1 MVHPDKNAIRR
12 SGLTIYDRIPS
23 GRPDLYIASKKLEEI
38 LKESL
43 VGFSLSGLALRT
55 RSKVVKTE
63 VCKAI
68 GYPVPGSFKRTQPR
82 FPGQNFDVYI
92 QKSNNLQIWNE
103 ELDASRRY
111 VIVRVDEDTRIGNVR
126 VISGAELA
134 KLDRTGT
141 LTQKYQATLD
151 VGAEACELVSREDTI
166 SAEFI
171 GQESSARLIDP
182 TEDPSLR
189 SLIPIQTLFGILKCT
204 IGMEIDYVGMDQE
217 RNRGSLLH
225 EIVAKLL
232 GYPGYADKGTFPD
245 IPHQLLEIK
254 LQTSRT
260 IDLGLVTPDSLQAL
274 DYPAM
279 DGDIVL
285 RHCDVRYALFYGELT
300 GNRVRITNFYL
311 TTGRDFFLR
320 FRRFEGNVLN
330 KKLQIPLPP
339 NFFI

>member
-1 MVHPDKNAIRR
+1 MVYPDKNAIRR
-12 SGLTIYDRIPS
+12 SGLTIYDRIPTE
-23 GRPDLYIASKKLEEI
+23 RPDLYIASKKLEEI

-43 VGFSLSGLALRT
+43 IGISLSGLALRT

-111 VIVRVDEDTRIGNVR
+111 VIVRVDEDNRIGNVR

-151 VGAEACELVSREDTI
+151 VSAEACELVSREDAI
-166 SAEFI
+166 PAERI
-171 GQESSARLIDP
+171 GQKLSVRLIDP
-182 TEDPSLR
+182 TEDPSLD

-204 IGMEIDYVGMDQE
+204 IGMEIDYMGMDQE
-217 RNRGSLLH
+217 RHRGSLLH
-225 EIVAKLL
+225 ETVTKLL

-260 IDLGLVTPDSLQAL
+260 VDLGLVTPDSSQAL

-279 DGDIVL
+279 DGNIVL

-311 TTGRDFFLR
+311 TTGRDFFSR
-320 FRRFEGNVLN
+320 FRRFEGTVLN
-330 KKLQIPLPP
+330 KKLQIPLPSD
-339 NFFI
+339 FFI

>member
-1 MVHPDKNAIRR
+1 MVNYDKNAIKR
-12 SGLTIYDRIPS
+12 SGLTIYDHIPAE
-23 GRPDLYIASKKLEEI
+23 RPDLYIASKKLEEI
-38 LKESL
+38 LQENL
-43 VGFSLSGLALRT
+43 IGTSLSGLALRT
-55 RSKVVKTE
+55 RSKVVKTD

-68 GYPVPGSFKRTQPR
+68 GYPVPQSFKRTQPR

-111 VIVRVDEDTRIGNVR
+111 VIVRVDEDNRIEDVR

-134 KLDRTGT
+134 KLDSTGT

-151 VGAEACELVSREDTI
+151 VGVEACELISKEDTI
-166 SAEFI
+166 PAELI

-225 EIVAKLL
+225 EVVAKLL
-232 GYPGYADKGTFPD
+232 GYPGYADKGT
-245 IPHQLLEIK
+245 
-254 LQTSRT
+254 LQTRGHSRT
-260 IDLGLVTPDSLQAL
+260 FRINFWKLNFR
-274 DYPAM
+274 
-279 DGDIVL
+279 L
-285 RHCDVRYALFYGELT
+285 RG
-300 GNRVRITNFYL
+300 
-311 TTGRDFFLR
+311 
-320 FRRFEGNVLN
+320 
-330 KKLQIPLPP
+330 P
-339 NFFI
+339 

>member
-1 MVHPDKNAIRR
+1 MVYPDKNAIKR
-12 SGLTIYDRIPS
+12 SGLTIYDHIPAE
-23 GRPDLYIASKKLEEI
+23 RPDLYIASKKLEKI

-43 VGFSLSGLALRT
+43 IGISLSGLALRT
-55 RSKVVKTE
+55 RSKVVKTD

-111 VIVRVDEDTRIGNVR
+111 VIVRVDEDNRIGNVR
-126 VISGAELA
+126 VIAGAELA

-151 VGAEACELVSREDTI
+151 VGAEACELVSREDAI
-166 SAEFI
+166 PAERI

-204 IGMEIDYVGMDQE
+204 
-217 RNRGSLLH
+217 
-225 EIVAKLL
+225 
-232 GYPGYADKGTFPD
+232 
-245 IPHQLLEIK
+245 
-254 LQTSRT
+254 
-260 IDLGLVTPDSLQAL
+260 
-274 DYPAM
+274 
-279 DGDIVL
+279 
-285 RHCDVRYALFYGELT
+285 
-300 GNRVRITNFYL
+300 
-311 TTGRDFFLR
+311 
-320 FRRFEGNVLN
+320 
-330 KKLQIPLPP
+330 
-339 NFFI
+339 